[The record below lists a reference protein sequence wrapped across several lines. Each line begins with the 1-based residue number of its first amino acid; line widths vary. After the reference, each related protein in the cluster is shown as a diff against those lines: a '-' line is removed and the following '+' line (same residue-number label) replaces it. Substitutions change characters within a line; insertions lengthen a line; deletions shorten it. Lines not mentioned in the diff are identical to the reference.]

1 MIPGFTAVES
11 EVIQEVQAALRSD
24 GFKALRQAFRS
35 GTEAQVTVAG
45 RTVFYVPDLPAGY
58 SGMTMSAVEGFILGP
73 EAMASSKEVAK
84 TFLHETYRLRM
95 GQSASGAGS
104 GQVADFTQAAH
115 AFAERAYG
123 ALTP

>member
-1 MIPGFTAVES
+1 MA
-11 EVIQEVQAALRSD
+11 VIQEVQAALQSD
-24 GFKALRQAFRS
+24 GFRALQQAFRS

-73 EAMASSKEVAK
+73 DAMASQIEVAK
-84 TFLHETYRLRM
+84 TFLHEVYRLRM
-95 GQSASGAGS
+95 GQSASGARGDE
-104 GQVADFTQAAH
+104 VASFTQAAH
-115 AFAERAYG
+115 AFAQRAYG